1 MPRDLASISFAV
13 LLRRLRSEQLQLNG
27 TEMPERGRR
36 PTAVWATTLGLRL
49 DEYETFLFV
58 SVASDRATQR
68 VVWRRM
74 KNTLTIL
81 GVLGL
86 AACGD
91 SVTVPAPENVSQ
103 SALVAVTTFESA
115 KPVLFTQAIDGRN
128 KLRFHF
134 TNIRDDIPGNYSG
147 LSVGDANLLALGSPA
162 WDPSGT
168 GRVAVVATIAYD
180 QSEIVVMRGDGTGE
194 VASPNTQIIAS
205 APRWSPDGKKLAY
218 LMATLPGFKG
228 IDLFVTDLATHTV
241 KRLTT
246 NANLANTALGWSIDG
261 QSVYYSKV
269 TAQPTDTLD
278 YVNDILKINVNTGVS
293 EAVARRVVGQIASI
307 SRTGARVLLT
317 RGFGL
322 SRSLIEREL
331 SGTESVIASD
341 ATFATYSPT
350 IENTVLIVTVAVVN
364 GGVTQTFQLMNL
376 ATKSRTT
383 IPGIAGEAN
392 ADVWMPYPLD

>member
-1 MPRDLASISFAV
+1 
-13 LLRRLRSEQLQLNG
+13 
-27 TEMPERGRR
+27 
-36 PTAVWATTLGLRL
+36 VWATTLGLRL